1 MTLLLLV
8 DDEALILQTI
18 NDALEDGGYATIQA
32 HSGEEAIALLQDA
45 AHAFS
50 GVITDVNLGGG
61 VGGWDVAR
69 AARERFPDLPVVYMT
84 GDSAHDWTSH
94 GVPHSLLVPKPFAL
108 SQIITA
114 ISQLL
119 NEAATRSLSGH

>member
-45 AHAFS
+45 EQTFA
-50 GVITDVNLGGG
+50 GVITDINLGGLN
-61 VGGWDVAR
+61 GWEVAR
-69 AARERFPDLPVVYMT
+69 AARERSADIPVVYMT
-84 GDSAHDWTSH
+84 GDSAHEWTSH
-94 GVPHSLLVPKPFAL
+94 GVPNSVLVPKPFAL
-108 SQIITA
+108 SQMVTA

-119 NEAATRSLSGH
+119 NEAATRASGGH